1 MLKID
6 PRHVEAVRAAQD
18 KTDLY
23 PALQSAIELEHST
36 IPPYLTAWYSLEPGL
51 NDEIGRLLRSV
62 VVEEMLH
69 MTLAANV
76 LVALGGAPSIDGE
89 DFVPHYPGPL
99 PMGIGGDGFIVHIAP
114 FSLPLVR
121 DTFMVIE
128 EPEHPI
134 EIGTLMATAPTYRT
148 IGEFYTAL
156 KEKIVELPASDFGH
170 VDRQV
175 PWPMGPLPGVLPIV
189 DAASAG
195 RAIDL
200 IIRQGEGTNTDPF
213 ESPGEPSHYYRFGE
227 IYNGSR
233 LIRTKDGFS
242 YGGEPIAFV
251 SDGVYAMKPDPHPEQ
266 FAPGTYGRLLS
277 DNFTAGYTAL
287 LTCLHAAFNGEPKR
301 IDAAMGLMYQLRFM
315 AQKLMSTPLT
325 AGGLATG
332 GPVYRFARMG

>member
-6 PRHVEAVRAAQD
+6 PKYVEAVRAAED

-23 PALQSAIELEHST
+23 WLLQSAIELEHST
-36 IPPYLTAWYSLEPGL
+36 IPPYLTAWYSLKPGL

-62 VVEEMLH
+62 VIEEMLH
-69 MTLAANV
+69 MTLAANI

-89 DFVPHYPGPL
+89 DFVPRYPGPL
-99 PMGIGGDGFIVHIAP
+99 PMGIGGDGFVVHIAP

-134 EIGTLMATAPTYRT
+134 EIGTLMAAAPSYRT

-156 KEKIVELPASDFGH
+156 KDKIAELPASDFGH
-170 VDRQV
+170 VERQV
-175 PWPMGPLPGVLPIV
+175 PWPMGPLPGILPIV
-189 DAASAG
+189 DAESAG

-200 IIRQGEGTNTDPF
+200 IIRQGEGTSTDPF
-213 ESPGEPSHYYRFGE
+213 ESPDESSHFYRFGE
-227 IYNGSR
+227 VYNGSR
-233 LIRTKDGFS
+233 LIRTQDGFS

-251 SDGVYAMKPDPHPEQ
+251 GDGVHAMKPDPTPEQ

-277 DNFTAGYTAL
+277 DNFTAGYSAL
-287 LTCLHAAFNGEPKR
+287 LNSLHAAFNGDPKQ

-315 AQKLMSTPLT
+315 AQKLMSTPLV
-325 AGGLATG
+325 AGERATG
-332 GPVYRFARMG
+332 GPVYRYVKVA